1 MRVIYNADA
10 RTSQAEIKKAWG
22 VWLDNLAE
30 WVWWVTLTFRDPSE
44 KDQRRGWTKI
54 GTDYAKRAWNSFI
67 KALEGSTE
75 EKVGWCCGTEYQRWR
90 GVPHY
95 HALINGVGGLRRLD
109 WMDWWYNRY
118 GIARI
123 LPYDKTKGAGRYISK
138 YVVKELGDIDF
149 GGLTTGVICVI
160 PVTTERVNAR
170 HPSEQRSLCFHN
182 AGVIENGR
190 AGIVDTRQNTFKG
203 VGACQK

>member
-1 MRVIYNADA
+1 VIYNADA
-10 RTSQAEIKKAWG
+10 RRSQAEIKKAWG
-22 VWLDNLAE
+22 AWLDNLAS
-30 WVWWVTLTFRDPSE
+30 WDWWVTLTFRDPSE
-44 KDQRRGWTKI
+44 ADQKRGWTKI
-54 GTDYAKRAWNSFI
+54 GTHYAKRAWETFI

-75 EKVGWCCGTEYQRWR
+75 EKIGWASGTEYQRWR

-149 GGLTTGVICVI
+149 GGLTNNVTCV
-160 PVTTERVNAR
+160 TKALEGNNAR
-170 HPSEQRSLCFHN
+170 SENKQGSLEFHN
-182 AGVIENGR
+182 VLSRQDRGAGLDR
-190 AGIVDTRQNTFKG
+190 CRQAISGGDET
-203 VGACQK
+203 